1 MVVFCYLSFDATFY
15 TSYSYD
21 MSPNIYQKFCLSFF
35 GLLVI
40 YWAVIHLT
48 GSTAGFYNDFYIFL
62 YGLIPLFGGAAA
74 IVGYQKWGGLSTTLG
89 KAILLLGLGL
99 FLWGIGESVWAY
111 YIFFLDVD
119 LPYPS
124 LADLFFAPSVFLY
137 TIGTIYLS
145 RVTGNRYSLKSL
157 WSKLFLILTPIA
169 ALVVTYYLIVLVGN
183 GGELIS
189 DKTSLIK
196 SILDIAYPL
205 GDAMSLAV
213 AIVVAGFS
221 FRYSGGVYKYD
232 VMAILG
238 GLALMFT
245 ADSYL
250 SYTSTLET
258 AYSGDLGDLLFT
270 LAVFG
275 LTYGLLGFNK
285 LRKTEPYVPS
295 NVPSVKA

>member
-1 MVVFCYLSFDATFY
+1 MY
-15 TSYSYD
+15 
-21 MSPNIYQKFCLSFF
+21 MSPNIYQKVCLYFF
-35 GLLVI
+35 GVLLI
-40 YWAVIHLT
+40 YWTAIHLT
-48 GSTAGFYNDFYIFL
+48 RSTEGFYNDFYIFL

-74 IVGYQKWGGLSTTLG
+74 IVGYRKWGGMSTTLG
-89 KAILLLGLGL
+89 KAILLLGSGL
-99 FLWGIGESVWAY
+99 FLWGIGECVWAY

-124 LADLFFAPSVFLY
+124 LADVFFAPSVFLY

-157 WSKLFLILTPIA
+157 WSKLFVTLTLVA
-169 ALVVTYYLIVLVGN
+169 ALIVTYYLIILVGN
-183 GGELIS
+183 GGELIT
-189 DKTSLIK
+189 DKSSLIK

-205 GDAMSLAV
+205 GDAMSLSV

-221 FRYSGGVYKYD
+221 FKYSGGVYKYD
-232 VMAILG
+232 VLAILA

-250 SYTSTLET
+250 SYTSTTET

-285 LRKTEPYVPS
+285 LRKSDPYIPS
-295 NVPSVKA
+295 GAPSTGI